1 MSVDRHPLAQL
12 SAYLDGALAPADH
25 AALDAHLDGCA
36 ACRTRLAEL
45 RATASLIASLPELA
59 PTRRLVPRV
68 APAPA
73 WLAPLRT
80 MTTLA
85 SGLSVFV
92 FLATALLA
100 NVGGVATPTAGAA
113 APAPAALQASAAP
126 SSSSRG
132 VQAPAAAATA
142 LNAADSA
149 KASAPSAA
157 PSAQPGGAVA
167 SAGAGFSTTS
177 SQAPV
182 VTSPAEVGA
191 RQDSAQGQ
199 GVDTV
204 RPALT
209 NPWLWLG
216 LAIVFAIAAIGLQR
230 RLRSA

>member
-1 MSVDRHPLAQL
+1 MSIERHPLAQL
-12 SAYLDGALAPADH
+12 SAYLDEALGAADQ
-25 AALDAHLDGCA
+25 AAIDAHLDTCA
-36 ACRTRLAEL
+36 SCRTRLGEL
-45 RATASLIASLPELA
+45 RATASLIGSLPDLA

-68 APAPA
+68 APAPV

-100 NVGGVATPTAGAA
+100 NVGGVTSSGAA
-113 APAPAALQASAAP
+113 APAALQASAAP
-126 SSSSRG
+126 TSASRG
-132 VQAPAAAATA
+132 VAPAPAAVPTA

-149 KASAPSAA
+149 KLQQS

-177 SQAPV
+177 SQAP
-182 VTSPAEVGA
+182 TAASQAAEVGA
-191 RQDSAQGQ
+191 RS
-199 GVDTV
+199 DTTPPSQTLPV
-204 RPALT
+204 RSTVLT

-216 LAIVFAIAAIGLQR
+216 LAIVFGIVAIGLQR
-230 RLRSA
+230 RLRST